1 MVAAKVS
8 RRGQIVIPR
17 PVRQRLD
24 LREGDRV
31 ASVDNGEDI
40 VLRPLTRTLLDLRGS
55 VSVEGPQ
62 DFDAIRGRARESRA
76 REEAKRGD

>member
-17 PVRQRLD
+17 AVRMHLN

-31 ASVDNGEDI
+31 AFVERGEEV
-40 VLRPLTRTLLDLRGS
+40 VLRPLTRTLLDMRGS
-55 VSVEGPQ
+55 VSVNGPQ
-62 DFDAIRGRARESRA
+62 DFDSVRGQVRAVRTRSRSTSGA
-76 REEAKRGD
+76 